1 MSEDNR
7 MNEETAGRYVTGQMR
22 DELAHRRVL
31 VLDSALEDDNG
42 AWLMTKLLTMAAD
55 DPHRDIWLWI
65 NSPGG
70 SVPAMLA
77 IRDIMRT
84 IPNRVSTLALG
95 MAASAGQF
103 LLSGGSPGRRFA
115 LPHTKVLLHQG
126 SSGIGGSA
134 ADVELAAEELRDMRD
149 TVLGIIAADT
159 GQPLARVFE
168 DSLRDRWYTAEE
180 AKDYGFIDHIV
191 SSFAEISPTPGR
203 RPVGLTSTVEQ
214 AAPLASEGD
223 QS

>member
-1 MSEDNR
+1 MSEENR
-7 MNEETAGRYVTGQMR
+7 MSEESTGRYVTGQMR
-22 DELAHRRVL
+22 EELVHRRVL

-42 AWLMTKLLTMAAD
+42 AWLMTRLLTMAAD
-55 DPHRDIWLWI
+55 EPAQGIWLWI

-84 IPNRVSTLALG
+84 IPNQVSTLALG

-103 LLSGGSPGRRFA
+103 LLSGGTPGRRFA
-115 LPHTKVLLHQG
+115 LPHAKVLLHQG
-126 SSGIGGSA
+126 SSGIGGTA

-149 TVLGIIAADT
+149 TVLGIISADT
-159 GQPLARVFE
+159 GQPVERVFE
-168 DSLRDRWYTAEE
+168 DSLRDCWYTAEQ

-191 SSFAEISPTPGR
+191 SSFAEISPTASR
-203 RPVGLTSTVEQ
+203 YPVGLTAEVER
-214 AAPLASEGD
+214 A
-223 QS
+223 